1 MDNLLS
7 ELVKNI
13 AVVAFLGGAWGVLL
27 NHALSQQV
35 KACHCRGLMGTL
47 GLMGG
52 SQERGALQTFSALQ
66 TDHFS

>member
-1 MDNLLS
+1 MDNFLS

-52 SQERGALQTFSALQ
+52 VSGERGPSDLLSSANRPL
-66 TDHFS
+66 